1 MPCLRQTGRMQ
12 KSDIVVSTFRDRVGE
27 VVFERGRRYAEQGRV
42 RLQHHGPTGAEA
54 VVAGSE
60 NYLVEI
66 EAADRG
72 LAGSCTCPFAED
84 GHFCKHMVAT
94 VLRWTAEAV
103 GREAADGDADH
114 EEADDDVPVG
124 GTIDDEDTLQ
134 GFLAEQPVGWLV
146 DELLDSAER
155 DPLLRARLLVASGAP
170 AETAFN
176 ETLVQQDLVNAFSV
190 EGFVGYREAGDYF
203 WGIGQ
208 ALEEVD
214 QLVDEGFAASAA
226 RLALFALDLVE
237 EFGGHVDDSD
247 GGLQAV
253 IEQIEEIHLRASG
266 AARRDP
272 EKLAAT
278 LVERAIA
285 SDYEVFYSAARAYAE
300 ILGERGL
307 AAYRDLV
314 ETRWRELPAERDRFD
329 ADRFSVTFLR
339 EQVAEAIGGADA
351 LVDVLREDVESGY
364 DHLRIARVLHR
375 EGRGEEA
382 LEWIGRGLEADDPDS
397 RLRKLAAGIHGEAGR
412 MEQAGELLWENF
424 EEQPGIATYREL
436 SGGTGA
442 DFPRW
447 RDRALAVLK
456 GLSSGEHARRQDWSD
471 VVSVLLWEGD
481 ADSAWDAA
489 GEGGCRQDLW
499 LALAHERARDRPSD
513 ALPILLR
520 EADRSLEGGSRSAYR
535 HAAALL
541 REARG
546 LAERVDG
553 LKEFDQHVRQVR
565 ERNRRR
571 PALQEE
577 FTWAGLPPG
586 V

>member
-1 MPCLRQTGRMQ
+1 MQ
-12 KSDIVVSTFRDRVGE
+12 KSDIAVSTLRDRVGE
-27 VVFERGRRYAEQGRV
+27 VIFERGRRYSAEGRV
-42 RLQHHGPTGAEA
+42 RLRHHGPTVAEA
-54 VVAGSE
+54 VVTGSE
-60 NYLVEI
+60 DYVVEI
-66 EAADRG
+66 ETARRG

-94 VLRWTAEAV
+94 VLRWLAEDVDHEVA
-103 GREAADGDADH
+103 GGGADH
-114 EEADDDVPVG
+114 GETDDDGSVG
-124 GTIDDEDTLQ
+124 GMIDDEDMLRR
-134 GFLAEQPVGWLV
+134 FLAEQPLGWLV

-170 AETAFN
+170 TETAFN
-176 ETLVQQDLVNAFSV
+176 ETLMQQALVNAFSV

-214 QLVDEGFAASAA
+214 QLVSEGFAASAA

-266 AARRDP
+266 AAHPDP
-272 EKLAAT
+272 EKLATT
-278 LVERAIA
+278 LVGRAVA
-285 SDYEVFYSAARAYAE
+285 SDYEVFYSAAGAYAE

-314 ETRWRELPAERDRFD
+314 ETRWRELPAGGGRFD
-329 ADRFSVTFLR
+329 ADRFTVTFLR

-351 LVDVLREDVESGY
+351 LVEVLREDAESGY
-364 DHLRIARVLHR
+364 DHLRIARVLHG

-397 RLRKLAAGIHGEAGR
+397 RLRTLAAGIHGEAGR
-412 MEQAGELLWENF
+412 VEQAGELLWENF
-424 EEQPGIATYREL
+424 EEQPGIASYRAL
-436 SGGTGA
+436 SSGTGA
-442 DFPRW
+442 DFSRW

-456 GLSSGEHARRQDWSD
+456 DRSTGEHARRQDWSD
-471 VVSVLLWEGD
+471 VVSALLWDGEVD
-481 ADSAWDAA
+481 AAWDAA
-489 GEGGCRQDLW
+489 CEGGCRRDLW
-499 LALAHERARDRPSD
+499 LALARERAQEHPSD
-513 ALPILLR
+513 ALPVLLR
-520 EADRSLEGGSRSAYR
+520 EADRSLEGGNRSAYR
-535 HAAALL
+535 HAATLL
-541 REARG
+541 REARR
-546 LAERVDG
+546 LAERSDG
-553 LKEFDQHVRQVR
+553 LEEFDQHVRQMR

-571 PALQEE
+571 PALQDE
-577 FTWAGLPPG
+577 FTRAGLAPG
-586 V
+586 A